1 MFLSLRR
8 NFKFKKN
15 NSINSKTTFYRYLL
29 SSVITYSVLITPLS
43 PALIPTAHAQTVEN
57 SSEQAVEKI
66 SFEQWLNE
74 FKVEARGQGISEQTL
89 TRSFKGVQP
98 IPKIIEY
105 DRRQPE
111 FTRTFWSYLDRAV
124 NTQRIKKAQQL
135 QKTHKELLNNISNKY
150 GVQSRFLLAFWGL
163 ESNFGQHT
171 GGFSVIAADAT
182 LAYDT
187 RRSDFF
193 RTQLLEALRIID
205 DGHITPEKMQGSWA
219 GAMGH
224 LQFIPSTYNLYAV
237 DENGDGRKDIWH
249 SLPDV
254 FGSAANYLGQI
265 GWDDE
270 YTWGREVQLP
280 QNFNWDLVG
289 LNTKK
294 SLVEWQQAGVRKITG
309 NNLPA
314 LDLEASLILP
324 SGHKGPAFL
333 VYNNFR
339 KILNWNRSILYAL
352 AVGHLSDRIA
362 GKAPL
367 ISPRPVNER
376 PLHRTEIEEIQT
388 LLANLGYDVGKA
400 DGIIGRKTRE
410 GIRNF
415 QKKVGLPGDG
425 YPDEALLL
433 KLRKS

>member
-1 MFLSLRR
+1 MFPYMRR
-8 NFKFKKN
+8 FTKSGFLCG
-15 NSINSKTTFYRYLL
+15 LL
-29 SSVITYSVLITPLS
+29 ISAAFSSSVFAEEVSSIKTETQ
-43 PALIPTAHAQTVEN
+43 IP
-57 SSEQAVEKI
+57 
-66 SFEQWLNE
+66 FDQWLID
-74 FKVEARGQGISEQTL
+74 FKSEARGKGISNQTL
-89 TRSFKGVQP
+89 ETSLKGVKP

-124 NTQRIKKAQQL
+124 NSQRIKKAQEL
-135 QKTHKELLNNISNKY
+135 QITHAVLLNQISKKY

-205 DGHITPEKMQGSWA
+205 AGHITAENMQGSWA

-237 DENGDGRKDIWH
+237 DEDGDGRQDIWNT
-249 SLPDV
+249 LPDV

-270 YTWGREVQLP
+270 YTWGREVILP
-280 QNFNWDLVG
+280 KSFNWEFAG
-289 LNTKK
+289 LSVKK
-294 SLVEWQQAGVRKITG
+294 SLKEWHRLGIKKISG
-309 NNLPA
+309 NSLPDV
-314 LDLEASLILP
+314 DLEASLILP

-339 KILNWNRSILYAL
+339 KILNWNRSIHYAL

-367 ISPRPVNER
+367 QTARPIKER
-376 PLHRTEIEEIQT
+376 PLHRTEIEEIQS
-388 LLANLGYDVGKA
+388 LLSKHGYDVGKA
-400 DGIIGRKTRE
+400 DGIVGKKTRD
-410 GIRNF
+410 GIREF
-415 QKKVGLPGDG
+415 QIKVGLPGDG

-433 KLRKS
+433 KLRQS

>member
-1 MFLSLRR
+1 MFPFIRRVTKSSLSCCL
-8 NFKFKKN
+8 FV
-15 NSINSKTTFYRYLL
+15 TAVL
-29 SSVITYSVLITPLS
+29 SSNGFAEGVSSTASE
-43 PALIPTAHAQTVEN
+43 AQIP
-57 SSEQAVEKI
+57 
-66 SFEQWLNE
+66 FEQWLKD
-74 FKVEARGQGISEQTL
+74 FKVEARSKGISDHTL
-89 TRSFKGVQP
+89 ETSFKGVKP

-111 FTRTFWSYLDRAV
+111 FTHTFWSYLDRAISA
-124 NTQRIKKAQQL
+124 QRIKKAQEL
-135 QKTHKELLNNISNKY
+135 QITHASLLNKISEKY

-193 RTQLLEALRIID
+193 RTQLLEALRIIQA
-205 DGHITPEKMQGSWA
+205 GHITPENMQGSWA

-237 DENGDGRKDIWH
+237 DENGDGRQDIWNT
-249 SLPDV
+249 LPDV

-270 YTWGREVQLP
+270 YTWGREVVLP
-280 QNFNWDLVG
+280 KDIDWKLAG
-289 LNTKK
+289 LGTKK
-294 SLVEWQQAGVRKITG
+294 SLKEWHMLGVKKISG
-309 NNLPA
+309 NTLPDV
-314 LDLEASLILP
+314 DLEASLILP

-339 KILNWNRSILYAL
+339 KILNWNRSINYAL

-367 ISPRPVNER
+367 QTKRPLNER
-376 PLHRTEIEEIQT
+376 PLHRTEIEEIQS
-388 LLANLGYDVGKA
+388 LLSKQGYDVGKA
-400 DGIIGRKTRE
+400 DGIVGKRTRD
-410 GIRNF
+410 GIREF
-415 QKKVGLPGDG
+415 QIKVGLPGDG
-425 YPDEALLL
+425 YPDEELLL
-433 KLRKS
+433 KLRQS

>member
-1 MFLSLRR
+1 MFPLLCRVTKSSLSCCLII
-8 NFKFKKN
+8 
-15 NSINSKTTFYRYLL
+15 SAIV
-29 SSVITYSVLITPLS
+29 SSSGFAEGVSNTD
-43 PALIPTAHAQTVEN
+43 
-57 SSEQAVEKI
+57 VEKQI
-66 SFEQWLNE
+66 PFEKWLDD
-74 FKVEARGQGISEQTL
+74 FKVEARSKGISNQTL
-89 TRSFKGVQP
+89 ETSFKGVKP

-111 FTRTFWSYLDRAV
+111 FTHTFWSYLDRAISP
-124 NTQRIKKAQQL
+124 QRIKKAQEL
-135 QKTHKELLNNISNKY
+135 QVTHASLLNGISKKY

-171 GGFSVIAADAT
+171 GGFSVIAADTT

-193 RTQLLEALRIID
+193 RTQLLEALRIIQA
-205 DGHITPEKMQGSWA
+205 GHITAENMQGSWA

-237 DENGDGRKDIWH
+237 DEDGDGRQDIWNT
-249 SLPDV
+249 LPDV
-254 FGSAANYLGQI
+254 FGSAANYLGKI

-270 YTWGREVQLP
+270 HTWGREVALP
-280 QNFNWDLVG
+280 KSFDWKLAG
-289 LNTKK
+289 LGTKK
-294 SLVEWQQAGVRKITG
+294 SLKEWHGLGMRKISG
-309 NNLPA
+309 NTLPD

-339 KILNWNRSILYAL
+339 KILNWNRSINYAL

-362 GKAPL
+362 GKASLQTQRPL
-367 ISPRPVNER
+367 NER
-376 PLHRTEIEEIQT
+376 PLHRTEIEEIQS
-388 LLANLGYDVGKA
+388 LLLKQGYDVGKA
-400 DGIIGRKTRE
+400 DGIVGKKTRD
-410 GIRNF
+410 GIRDF
-415 QKKVGLPGDG
+415 QIKVGLPGDG
-425 YPDEALLL
+425 YPNEELLL

>member
-15 NSINSKTTFYRYLL
+15 NSINSKITFYRYFL
-29 SSVITYSVLITPLS
+29 SSVISSVLITPLI

-57 SSEQAVEKI
+57 NSEQAVEKI

-74 FKVEARGQGISEQTL
+74 FKIEARGQGISEQTL
-89 TRSFKGVQP
+89 TRSFKGIQP

-135 QKTHKELLNNISNKY
+135 QKTHKELLDNISNKY

-280 QNFNWDLVG
+280 QNFNWNLVG

>member
-1 MFLSLRR
+1 MFPFLRSATKYSLSYVLVVSAVLSTSG
-8 NFKFKKN
+8 FAEEPTSLSVEG
-15 NSINSKTTFYRYLL
+15 SI
-29 SSVITYSVLITPLS
+29 P
-43 PALIPTAHAQTVEN
+43 
-57 SSEQAVEKI
+57 
-66 SFEQWLNE
+66 FEQWLHE
-74 FKVEARGQGISEQTL
+74 FKIEAKSKGISDQTL
-89 TRSFKGVQP
+89 EVSFKDIKP

-111 FTRTFWSYLDRAV
+111 FTHTFWTYLDRAISA
-124 NTQRIKKAQQL
+124 QRIKKAQEL
-135 QKTHKELLNNISNKY
+135 QVTHASLLREISKKY

-171 GGFSVIAADAT
+171 GGFSVIAADTT

-193 RTQLLEALRIID
+193 RTQLLEALRIIQA
-205 DGHITPEKMQGSWA
+205 GHITAENMQGSWA

-237 DENGDGRKDIWH
+237 DEDGDGRQDIWNT
-249 SLPDV
+249 LPDV
-254 FGSAANYLGQI
+254 FGSAANYLSQI

-270 YTWGREVQLP
+270 HTWGREVALP
-280 QNFNWDLVG
+280 KGFDWELAG

-294 SLVEWQQAGVRKITG
+294 TIEEWHRLGVLKISG
-309 NNLPA
+309 NRLPSV
-314 LDLEASLILP
+314 DLEASLILP

-339 KILNWNRSILYAL
+339 KILNWNRSINYAL

-367 ISPRPVNER
+367 QTKRLEGER
-376 PLHRTEIEEIQT
+376 PLRRTEVEEIQS
-388 LLANLGYDVGKA
+388 LLAQQGYDVGKA
-400 DGIIGRKTRE
+400 DGIVGKKTRE
-410 GIRNF
+410 GIREF
-415 QKKVGLPGDG
+415 QIKAGLPGDG
-425 YPDEALLL
+425 YPNEELLL